1 MNYISYVTYHPD
13 GSVPASGVVGQWF
26 ISQPHLFQL
35 RSPSVR
41 LALRSEHGWEKGT
54 KITDAK

>member
-13 GSVPASGVVGQWF
+13 GSVPASGVVGHWF
-26 ISQPHLFQL
+26 ISQPHPTKSPNTPFQL

-41 LALRSEHGWEKGT
+41 LALRMDGRRERR
-54 KITDAK
+54 